1 MVNGILWLLDNDL
14 RGPFNMVSPYPV
26 HNEQFAHALGHA
38 LHRPAIFRVPAA
50 AIRLLMGN
58 PPSPVLGG
66 QRALPKRLEAA
77 GFAFRWYDL
86 DEALKDVL
94 S

>member
-1 MVNGILWLLDNDL
+1 
-14 RGPFNMVSPYPV
+14 
-26 HNEQFAHALGHA
+26 
-38 LHRPAIFRVPAA
+38 
-50 AIRLLMGN
+50 
-58 PPSPVLGG
+58 
-66 QRALPKRLEAA
+66 AA